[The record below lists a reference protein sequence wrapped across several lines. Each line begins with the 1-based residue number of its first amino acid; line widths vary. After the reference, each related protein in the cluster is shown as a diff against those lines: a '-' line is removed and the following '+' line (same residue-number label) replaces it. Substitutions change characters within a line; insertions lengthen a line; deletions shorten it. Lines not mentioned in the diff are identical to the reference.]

1 MKCVSTTSSTA
12 SKRPD
17 DMTTPQT
24 PRERDIVL
32 LVDDAPETLRMLSTA
47 LESDGFTVLV
57 ATDGASAL
65 NRLEHV
71 TPDVVLLDA
80 CMPGMDGFETC
91 RRLRERPGMASVPI
105 LFMTGLGET
114 DRIVEGLDAGGN
126 DYLVKPVLPAEL
138 SARIRAHLRVART
151 THSALAALDT
161 TGMALATL
169 DADGQ
174 VAWATQRASE
184 LLDALRGD
192 TLQQWHHWLAGSH
205 ETSLALPVPNG
216 QLQFQR
222 LGLSSDGRALVR
234 IEHRSADAPILPA
247 TELTRR
253 ELDVLEW
260 VAKGKTNRDI
270 GDILGMS
277 PRTVNKHLEHIY
289 AKLGVETRTAAVAQF
304 DRLQQNRQ

>member
-1 MKCVSTTSSTA
+1 MKCVSTTSSTDSRLRA
-12 SKRPD
+12 EMPSRAHN
-17 DMTTPQT
+17 
-24 PRERDIVL
+24 RERDIVL

-47 LESDGFTVLV
+47 LETDGFTVLV
-57 ATDGASAL
+57 ATDGAGAL
-65 NRLEHV
+65 SRLEHV

-161 TGMALATL
+161 TGMALATF
-169 DADGQ
+169 DPDGQ

-184 LLDALRGD
+184 LLDSLRAD
-192 TLQQWHHWLAGSH
+192 TVQRWQDWLAGTAES
-205 ETSLALPVPNG
+205 SLALPVDDG

-222 LGLSSDGRALVR
+222 LGLSGDGRALVR
-234 IEHRSADAPILPA
+234 IEHLAAGAPILPA

-304 DRLQQNRQ
+304 DRLQQGRQ